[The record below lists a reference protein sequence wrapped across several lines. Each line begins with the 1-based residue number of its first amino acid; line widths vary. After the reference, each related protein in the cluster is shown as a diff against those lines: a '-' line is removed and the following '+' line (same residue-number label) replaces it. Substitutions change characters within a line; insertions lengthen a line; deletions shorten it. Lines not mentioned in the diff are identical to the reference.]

1 MFTTSKHGSWLNQAE
16 IEIGLLT
23 RQCLGKRRLAD
34 LPRLCDEVLAWSQK
48 ANQQHLQI
56 QWNFNCVKARE
67 KFRYDPVISRSEH

>member
-48 ANQQHLQI
+48 PITSTSRFSGTLTAS
-56 QWNFNCVKARE
+56 RPE
-67 KFRYDPVISRSEH
+67 KNSVMTP